1 MSINSKVP
9 LMPRGGAR
17 PGAGRKPKFEPA
29 SPEGEMPLDYLLRVM
44 RSARAAPERRDWAA
58 KTALGGMR
66 AVAQAAAAE
75 SAGQN
80 SAWASDL
87 DFDAPHN

>member
-1 MSINSKVP
+1 
-9 LMPRGGAR
+9 MPRGGAR

-66 AVAQAAAAE
+66 AVAAGKKEAQAAAAE

-80 SAWASDL
+80 TAWASDL
-87 DFDAPHN
+87 DFETPHN